1 MKIGII
7 GGTGLYKLTGSKE
20 SENKSVETP
29 YGAHS
34 KPITKSKY
42 GKHELYFLP
51 RHGKGHHFLP
61 STINYRANIWAL
73 KSLGVNTVIS
83 VSSVGSLKENI
94 HLKDVVI
101 IDQFFDRTKHRKDT
115 FFQDGLVG
123 HIPFAY
129 PICKNL
135 AEQLYKAGKNV
146 TDNIHKKGTYVNM
159 EGPQFSTLAESKF
172 YRKMDM
178 DVIGMTNMTEAR
190 LAREAQMHYATLAM
204 VTDYDCWK
212 EDEIVTVERVLS
224 NLAHN
229 TELSQK
235 ILQELFRIIEIKDD
249 CGCRSALDGSIQSVG
264 EGLDKNLQKKYE
276 LLFR

>member
-1 MKIGII
+1 MKIGVI
-7 GGTGLYKLTGSKE
+7 GGTGLYKLTRSKE
-20 SENKSVETP
+20 NENKSVETP
-29 YGAHS
+29 FGDHS

-73 KSLGVNTVIS
+73 KSLGVNIVVS

-94 HLKDVVI
+94 HPRDVVI
-101 IDQFFDRTKHRKDT
+101 IDQYFDRTKHRIDT

-135 AEQLYKAGKNV
+135 SEQLYKAGKNI
-146 TDNIHKKGTYVNM
+146 TENIHWKGTYVNV
-159 EGPQFSTLAESKF
+159 EGPQFSTLAESNF
-172 YRKMDM
+172 YRKMGM

-212 EDEIVTVERVLS
+212 EDEIVTIEKVSS

-229 TELSQK
+229 SDLSIKIIKEL
-235 ILQELFRIIEIKDD
+235 LNNFEMNED
-249 CGCRSALDGSIQSVG
+249 CGCRNVLENAILSNGK
-264 EGLDKNLQKKYE
+264 GL
-276 LLFR
+276 

>member
-1 MKIGII
+1 
-7 GGTGLYKLTGSKE
+7 
-20 SENKSVETP
+20 
-29 YGAHS
+29 
-34 KPITKSKY
+34 
-42 GKHELYFLP
+42 
-51 RHGKGHHFLP
+51 
-61 STINYRANIWAL
+61 
-73 KSLGVNTVIS
+73 
-83 VSSVGSLKENI
+83 
-94 HLKDVVI
+94 
-101 IDQFFDRTKHRKDT
+101 
-115 FFQDGLVG
+115 
-123 HIPFAY
+123 
-129 PICKNL
+129 
-135 AEQLYKAGKNV
+135 
-146 TDNIHKKGTYVNM
+146 
-159 EGPQFSTLAESKF
+159 
-172 YRKMDM
+172 MDM

>member
-7 GGTGLYKLTGSKE
+7 GGTGLYKLT
-20 SENKSVETP
+20 ENINEKIEVKTP
-29 YGAHS
+29 FGEHS
-34 KPITKSKY
+34 KPITKNKY
-42 GKHELYFLP
+42 GNYELYFLP
-51 RHGKGHHFLP
+51 RHGEGHKYLP

-73 KSLGVNTVIS
+73 KSLGINTVVS

-94 HLKDVVI
+94 HPRDVVI
-101 IDQFFDRTKHRKDT
+101 IDQFFDRTRHRIDT
-115 FFQDGLVG
+115 FFQNGLVG
-123 HIPFAY
+123 HIPFAH

-146 TDNIHKKGTYVNM
+146 TENIHKQGTYVNM

-172 YRKMDM
+172 YRQMGM

-212 EDEIVTVERVLS
+212 EDEIVNIEKVLS
-224 NLAHN
+224 NLAYN
-229 TELSQK
+229 SK
-235 ILQELFRIIEIKDD
+235 MAIKIIEELLNNFEMKED
-249 CGCRSALDGSIQSVG
+249 CGCRNALNDAILSNKN
-264 EGLDKNLQKKYE
+264 GLDEELRKNNI
-276 LLFR
+276 LFK